1 MDRNAYI
8 DRRMIRALALF
19 LCTLTACN
27 APPHTQTDLPKASQ
41 QSGYTFLTAETQAL
55 QDDDFANPGFLWVDK
70 GEALFNTGK
79 KACAACHADGL
90 KGVSATFPKVNA
102 AGDLINLES
111 QINQCRVD
119 QQAEAPLPYESDDLL
134 SLTAYIAHQSRD
146 MPINVK
152 TDGPAAEFIQLGR
165 DYFFTRRGQ
174 MNLACSTCHD
184 KNWGKK
190 LRGDTISQGH
200 SNAFPAYRLEWQS
213 LGSLHR
219 RLHDCDAGVRAQPQ
233 ALGSDT
239 YSAVELYLTARTN
252 GQLTIEAPG
261 VRR

>member
-1 MDRNAYI
+1 
-8 DRRMIRALALF
+8 MIRALAISI
-19 LCTLTACN
+19 CSLTACS
-27 APPHTQTDLPKASQ
+27 APSQTHTDLPTVDIR
-41 QSGYTFLTAETQAL
+41 SGATFLTADTKTL

-70 GEALFNTGK
+70 GEALFNAGK
-79 KACAACHADGL
+79 KACATCHADGL

-102 AGDLINLES
+102 AGKLINLEA
-111 QINQCRVD
+111 QINQCRTD
-119 QQAEAPLPYESDDLL
+119 HQSDAPLPYESDDLL
-134 SLTAYIAHQSRD
+134 SLTAYIANQSRD

-152 TDGPAAEFIQLGR
+152 TDGPAAGFIQQGQ

-184 KNWGKK
+184 NNWGRK

-219 RLHDCDAGVRAQPQ
+219 RLHDCDTGVRAEPQ

-239 YSAVELYLTARTN
+239 YTAVELYLAARAN